1 MNLDFINKIP
11 GLKDLDLSQPRTR
24 RNLALG
30 MVAVAMVLLVVIL
43 KVASAMGG
51 DAPKAPAAQ
60 QEVSQ
65 RKPFTMTVPEGADR
79 DVLGAPNMIAA
90 RENGR
95 KGNRDL
101 YNRPGDGTEDDPLA
115 KMKKGGRQDDTVRE
129 DRSLREMAQEA
140 FGAAPHVTPATAA
153 AGQQGAPQEAKE
165 DPAPSKPRTVKVRQQ
180 QAPAVVKNDHPQQ
193 PAAEAK
199 PAEEQ
204 RESERVKLR
213 RTGGVSSLSDEWGT
227 VEGIGSL
234 ESGDEYVI
242 QDDDKPYKVMFLR
255 DQKVKSGERV
265 TLRLLED
272 MATDGVLI
280 PRNTHLSAVCEIGDR
295 LRISVTNI
303 EIGGKI
309 YNLDYV
315 AFDNDGAEGLYCPE
329 SNSGRKASQAGQSA
343 SQAAISAV
351 TGLVAATAGSM
362 AGNAARIGAEAVRG
376 SGGNVTAN
384 ISSGYTFYLL
394 KR

>member
-11 GLKDLDLSQPRTR
+11 GLKDLDLSQPKTR

-30 MVAVAMVLLVVIL
+30 MVAVAMILLVIIL
-43 KVASAMGG
+43 KIATAMGG
-51 DAPKAPAAQ
+51 DTPRGPEVQ
-60 QEVSQ
+60 PQEQVQ

-90 RENGR
+90 RESGR

-101 YNRPGDGTEDDPLA
+101 YNRNNDGSEDDPLVR
-115 KMKKGGRQDDTVRE
+115 MKKGDQEKDSVKE
-129 DRSLREMAQEA
+129 ERSVREMAQEA
-140 FGAAPHVTPATAA
+140 FGAVPHQTPATAQA
-153 AGQQGAPQEAKE
+153 AAQQYEPKEAKE
-165 DPAPSKPRTVKVRQQ
+165 EPSPSKPRTVKVRQQ
-180 QAPAVVKNDHPQQ
+180 PATPVEKVTPEQ
-193 PAAEAK
+193 PK
-199 PAEEQ
+199 AEEKPK
-204 RESERVKLR
+204 EAEPVKLR

-329 SNSGRKASQAGQSA
+329 SNAGRKANQAGQSA
-343 SQAAISAV
+343 GQAAISAV

>member
-1 MNLDFINKIP
+1 MDLEFLKRIP
-11 GLKDLDLSQPRTR
+11 ILKDMDLTQPAAR
-24 RNLALG
+24 RRLALMLIG
-30 MVAVAMVLLVVIL
+30 VAMVIAVI
-43 KVASAMGG
+43 VAKIATASGVGRETSAA
-51 DAPKAPAAQ
+51 DPVEQTYRTPNIDIPKG
-60 QEVSQ
+60 E
-65 RKPFTMTVPEGADR
+65 DR
-79 DVLGAPNMIAA
+79 DVVGTTSMIAA

-95 KGNRDL
+95 RGGRDL
-101 YNRPGDGTEDDPLA
+101 YNQGRGDEGDDPYSSIKRNA
-115 KMKKGGRQDDTVRE
+115 PRE
-129 DRSLREMAQEA
+129 DTTESRSIRDLAREA
-140 FGAAPHVTPATAA
+140 FGVEPHVTPADAQPKEEPKAA
-153 AGQQGAPQEAKE
+153 EESVETPRPRKVAVSRPAQKNPSPEPRKE
-165 DPAPSKPRTVKVRQQ
+165 EKKTEEPAEQTQTPEPVKV
-180 QAPAVVKNDHPQQ
+180 
-193 PAAEAK
+193 
-199 PAEEQ
+199 
-204 RESERVKLR
+204 R
-213 RTGGVSSLSDEWGT
+213 RTGGVSSLSDDWGT
-227 VEGIGSL
+227 VAGIGSL
-234 ESGDEYVI
+234 ESGEEYVV

-272 MATDGVLI
+272 MVTDGVLI

-329 SNSGRKASQAGQSA
+329 SNAGRKANQAGQSA
-343 SQAAISAV
+343 GQAAISAV